1 MIVKGYN
8 GIMDLDLT
16 NVPVKLHKE
25 LIKQHHKDI
34 KDYKLEQA
42 KLPEKSRYE
51 NTVLIAQQKLEK
63 SRLADANRYREL
75 ERLQYEKQD
84 RFCKPALSSVGCVKN
99 EKDDS

>member
-51 NTVLIAQQKLEK
+51 NTVLIAQQKLK
-63 SRLADANRYREL
+63 NLGSPTRTDTANLKDY
-75 ERLQYEKQD
+75 D
-84 RFCKPALSSVGCVKN
+84 MKN
-99 EKDDS
+99 KTGFVNQPCQV

>member
-25 LIKQHHKDI
+25 LIQQHHKDI

-51 NTVLIAQQKLEK
+51 NTVLIAQEK
-63 SRLADANRYREL
+63 MEKTRLADANRYREL

-84 RFCKPALSSVGCVKN
+84 KYCRPALSNISCVKS
-99 EKDDS
+99 EKET

>member
-1 MIVKGYN
+1 MIIKGYN

-63 SRLADANRYREL
+63 SRLADSNRYREL

-84 RFCKPALSSVGCVKN
+84 KFCTSALSNIGCVKS
-99 EKDDS
+99 EKET